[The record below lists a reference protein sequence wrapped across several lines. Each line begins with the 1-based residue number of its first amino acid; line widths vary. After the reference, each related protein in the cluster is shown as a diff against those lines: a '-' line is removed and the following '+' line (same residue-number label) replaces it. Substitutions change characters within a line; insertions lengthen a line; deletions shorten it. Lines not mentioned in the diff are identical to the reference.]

1 MKEYVKFQSKVIV
14 TMEGDALFK
23 YLWDNRPLTME
34 KYGADTDFENNF
46 GEITHSFVNGKMLK
60 L

>member
-1 MKEYVKFQSKVIV
+1 MKEYVKFGTKVIV

-23 YLWDNRPLTME
+23 HLWEITPFQME
-34 KYGADTDFENNF
+34 KHGAETDTENNF
-46 GEITHSFVNGKMLK
+46 GEITHSFVNGKMHK